1 MADVVSQLQTEGYNI
16 NAVSSDGNTI
26 TGISLNTN
34 SLSIP
39 KDENTAE
46 IEVSYLGGTEGY
58 TYYAVVKGNYYVM
71 SQENGKIQIA
81 RKASDGV
88 GENSSVDTLTIV
100 SSNSLFT
107 AVINGNKITITS
119 GSNTGNENLEIKY
132 GNYTQTCAISIV
144 EATIDAAT
152 VSKNATT
159 YYGALVENYNVP
171 YDDTEGAT
179 NAWRIF
185 YSDST
190 NIYLIADDYIHY
202 DYAPES
208 TNNTIYK
215 NSNYRLSFNNVYK
228 DYTGIN
234 IIIAGKWLSSYWK
247 NNSERENTN
256 TNIRVVAYMLDTSIW
271 NKRFRNSKYAD
282 YAIGGPTI
290 EMYCAS
296 YKDTHPS
303 KYIECEA
310 ESNTNGYNVKWSSD
324 STYSTYIS
332 GLATSNDYNGI
343 YIKYD
348 VTKAWAMWLASPSA
362 NNANHA
368 MSAAYVGSV
377 GYDAYDSPY
386 PGLRPIVCLSSDI
399 QLEKLDNGNY
409 RIVKSTE

>member
-1 MADVVSQLQTEGYNI
+1 MVSQLQIEGYNI
-16 NAVSSDGNTI
+16 NAVSNDGNTI

-39 KDENTAE
+39 KDGNTAE

-88 GENSSVDTLTIV
+88 GENPSVDTLTIV

-132 GNYTQTCAISIV
+132 GSYTKTCAISIV
-144 EATIDAAT
+144 EPVINAATI
-152 VSKNATT
+152 SKNAVT
-159 YYGALVENYNVP
+159 YYGALVENYNVT
-171 YDDTEGAT
+171 YDDTEGAS

-185 YSDST
+185 YSDGT

-202 DYAPES
+202 DYAPYKTT
-208 TNNTIYK
+208 TNKIYK
-215 NSNYRLSFNNVYK
+215 NSTYRLSFDNVYK
-228 DYTGIN
+228 DYTGSSSIN
-234 IIIAGKWLSSYWK
+234 SGFASKWLSSYWK
-247 NNSERENTN
+247 NNSESTN
-256 TNIRVVAYMLDTSIW
+256 TNIKAVAYMLDTSIW
-271 NKRFRNSKYAD
+271 NTKFRNSEYAD
-282 YAIGGPTI
+282 YAIGGPTL

-296 YKDTHPS
+296 YKDTHPT

-310 ESNTNGYNVKWSSD
+310 ESNTNGYEVKWKFV
-324 STYSTYIS
+324 S
-332 GLATSNDYNGI
+332 GYTTSFDCNDI
-343 YIKYD
+343 YIKSD
-348 VTKAWAMWLASPSA
+348 TSKAHAMWLASPSYFKA
-362 NNANHA
+362 SDVMIAH
-368 MSAAYVGSV
+368 SDGSV
-377 GYDAYDSPY
+377 TNNDYTFGI
-386 PGLRPIVCLSSDI
+386 PGFRPLVCLSSDI